1 MSAEVTIAESRHNLA
16 RDANHEASA
25 IVELLRSKLTGD
37 DVGTDDLRLI
47 RGLVLRLHVL
57 NDVMFDTVIESEKI
71 DEAEIAKKLG
81 LSV

>member
-16 RDANHEASA
+16 RDANHETSA

-71 DEAEIAKKLG
+71 DEAAIARKLG
-81 LSV
+81 LTV